1 MISLTDIL
9 KASNGQLFGESVSH
23 LFTDFCFDSREAK
36 ESQLFVAM
44 RTDSGDSH
52 QYIDEAIK
60 NGVMGV
66 ICTRPPDGNTDKVT
80 VIIVKD
86 PLDVLMKWA
95 QMMLARIDATVI
107 AVTGSAARSTS
118 AEAIRC
124 VLSETYNVYF
134 RDVDVSGRLGIAIG
148 LAEALPSHD
157 VIVLKFDTTFPGEM
171 AEMVEMAQPD
181 IVVMT
186 HIDCFHTDEF
196 DDCDQLI
203 QEFHTLIESL
213 PKDGH
218 LIVNHDDEHARTL
231 ATHSKATVVSVGI
244 DGFGTDFMAFNVVI
258 GANGTGFDLR
268 FNGERRVGRWTLLL
282 GKYHLYSIMYALAVG
297 QQIGVDVDTGLNR
310 LKALQP
316 LLGRMK
322 SFTGI
327 NGCLLIDD
335 TFSANPLSMSGAI
348 SWLHAIKYSDH
359 RTFLIVGDMDNLGV
373 NNQQGHRR
381 VGLELTNEIDYLITK
396 GSNAALIGRSA
407 IDNGMNPNNV
417 KMTYSVQDVVYE
429 LKNLNVTELD
439 VVLVKGGSDSDMA
452 LVTRALMQ
460 DTSNH
465 QDLVRQTQI
474 AQVVNVLSQSILP
487 SRVDIDAE
495 ALANN
500 VQLIKTHIGDDVALM
515 AVVKAN
521 GYGHGAITV
530 ARTALLNGA
539 TYLAVANIAEA
550 MDLRDAGITAPIL
563 VLSYVPVFAV
573 RQAIQHNISVL
584 LFDAE
589 LAHQYDRIAR
599 DVNGKLSVHIKV
611 DTGMG
616 RMGVLPGDAVRLF
629 RTVYTMQN
637 IEIEGIYT
645 HFSSADDNLEY
656 TQEQLQTFKDV
667 VAPLRATG
675 FNFKYIHTANSAG
688 ILGSRENYFNM
699 VRAGLLLYGLQPS
712 DSLKGLKGLKPVMSW
727 KTVIAQVKTLP
738 PKSPVGYGNTYKT
751 RKQETIA
758 ILPIGYADGLRRA
771 PQTWRE
777 VLVHGKRA
785 PIVGRI
791 SMEKTTINVTNIPDV
806 SIGDEVVLLGKQGGD
821 EITADEIARWLG
833 TINYEVVTSILARSP
848 RS

>member
-36 ESQLFVAM
+36 ESQIFVAM
-44 RTDSGDSH
+44 RTDNGDSH

-60 NGVMGV
+60 NGAIGV
-66 ICTRPPDGNTDKVT
+66 ICTRPPDGNTEKVT

-107 AVTGSAARSTS
+107 AVAGSSVRSTS
-118 AEAIRC
+118 AEAIRF
-124 VLSETYNVYF
+124 VLAESHNVYF

-148 LAEALPSHD
+148 LAEVLPSHD
-157 VIVLKFDTTFPGEM
+157 AIILKFNTTFPGEM
-171 AEMVEMAQPD
+171 AEMIEMAQPD

-186 HIDCFHTDEF
+186 HIDCYHTDEF
-196 DDCDQLI
+196 DDCDQLVH
-203 QEFHTLIESL
+203 EFDTLIESI

-218 LIVNHDDEHARTL
+218 LIVNHDDENSRSLARHT
-231 ATHSKATVVSVGI
+231 KANVVSVGI

-258 GANGTGFDLR
+258 GANGTGFDLM
-268 FNGERRVGRWTLLL
+268 FNGERRVGRWTPLL
-282 GKYHLYSIMYALAVG
+282 GQYHLYSIMYALAVG
-297 QQIGVDVDTGLNR
+297 QKMDVDIDTGLNR
-310 LKALQP
+310 LKAMQP

-322 SFTGI
+322 PFTGI

-335 TFSANPLSMSGAI
+335 TYSANSLSMSGAI

-359 RTFLIVGDMDNLGV
+359 RTILIVGDMDNLGV

-381 VGLELTNEIDYLITK
+381 VGLELTNDIDYLITK

-407 IDNGMNPNNV
+407 IDNGMNPNSV

-429 LKNLNVTELD
+429 LKSLKVTELD

-460 DTSNH
+460 DDSDY

-487 SRVDIDAE
+487 SRIEIDAE

-500 VQLIKTHIGDDVALM
+500 VKLIKAHIGDDVELM
-515 AVVKAN
+515 AVIKAN
-521 GYGHGAITV
+521 AYGHGAVTV

-539 TYLAVANIAEA
+539 TFLAVANIAEA
-550 MDLRDAGITAPIL
+550 MDLRDAGISAPIL
-563 VLSYVPVFAV
+563 ILSYVPVFAV
-573 RQAIQHNISVL
+573 RQAIQHNMSVL

-599 DVNGKLSVHIKV
+599 DADGKLKVHIKV
-611 DTGMG
+611 DSGMG
-616 RMGVLPGDAVRLF
+616 RMGVLPGEAVRLF

-637 IEIEGIYT
+637 LEIEGIYT
-645 HFSSADDNLEY
+645 HFSSADDDLEY
-656 TQEQLQTFKDV
+656 TQAQLKTFKDV

-675 FNFKYIHTANSAG
+675 FQFKYIHAANSAG
-688 ILGSRENYFNM
+688 ILGNRDNYFNM
-699 VRAGLLLYGLQPS
+699 VRTGLLLYGLQPS
-712 DSLKGLKGLKPVMSW
+712 DILDGIKGLQPVMAW
-727 KTVIAQVKTLP
+727 KTVVAQVKTLP
-738 PKSPVGYGNTYKT
+738 PQSAVGYGNTYRT

-758 ILPIGYADGLRRA
+758 ILPIGYADGLRRS

-806 SIGDEVVLLGKQGGD
+806 SIGDEVVLLGKQGSD

-833 TINYEVVTSILARSP
+833 TINYEVVTSILARLP